1 MVGGSGEGTLQF
13 DSNFEGGNLDV
24 VVRTKENEY
33 DLYIRADSNAR
44 GHNQWFYFAAGNTVP
59 TTVRFHIVNFSKRD
73 SFYAQGM
80 RLAILSSRKTE
91 RAGRGELPPLYKGWH
106 KGGANIVYK
115 PSKLAQELLQKAHIV
130 YAARKI
136 V

>member
-1 MVGGSGEGTLQF
+1 MMREVAAGTLQF

-24 VVRTKENEY
+24 VVRTKEDEY

-44 GHNQWFYFAAGNTVP
+44 GHNQWFYFSAVNTAIG
-59 TTVRFHIVNFSKRD
+59 TVRFNILNFSKRD

-80 RLAILSSRKTE
+80 RVAILSSRKAE
-91 RAGRGELPPLYKGWH
+91 RASKGELPPLYKGWH
-106 KGGANIVYK
+106 RGGDNIVYK
-115 PSKLAQELLQKAHIV
+115 NSKLSQDLLQKAHIV
-130 YAARKI
+130 YALETI